1 MNPALAGR
9 AFLLGSYAGVMTTWV
24 DPAQSK
30 APLFGGVADAVTTA
44 TPLAI
49 MKSGDMAGLT
59 STYSV
64 ADMFLGHIPGSTGEI
79 SALML
84 LIGGLYLI
92 VRKVINWHTPVSYIA
107 TVAVLTFLFPK
118 YGSGVDWMLYSLFGG
133 GLMLGAFFMATDYA
147 TSPVGSA
154 AQVVYGVGC
163 GVLTM
168 VFRYTG
174 LFPEGVTYAIL
185 LMNASVW
192 LLDKYLVRAQFGGRK
207 EGAA

>member
-1 MNPALAGR
+1 M
-9 AFLLGSYAGVMTTWV
+9 
-24 DPAQSK
+24 D
-30 APLFGGVADAVTTA
+30 
-44 TPLAI
+44 
-49 MKSGDMAGLT
+49 GLQ
-59 STYSV
+59 
-64 ADMFLGHIPGSTGEI
+64 
-79 SALML
+79 
-84 LIGGLYLI
+84 
-92 VRKVINWHTPVSYIA
+92 
-107 TVAVLTFLFPK
+107 
-118 YGSGVDWMLYSLFGG
+118 
-133 GLMLGAFFMATDYA
+133 LGAVFMATDYA

-192 LLDKYLVRAQFGGRK
+192 LLDKYLVRTQFGGRK